1 MVILSKS
8 SELPLRGIG
17 WKSPRLVFPLAAATL
32 LVAAVLWHQLPASTP
47 SAQTR
52 DSTRQQ
58 AIPVQMAIAARADV
72 PVYLEGLGTVQAY
85 YTVTITPRVDGQ
97 LQKVTFTEGQS
108 VKQGDVLAQIDPRP
122 FQAAL
127 DQAMAVRARDVA
139 QLAGAKS
146 DLDRSKALAPRILA
160 TKQTIDQQTALV
172 GQLEAQIKADQA
184 AIDNAR
190 TQLSY
195 ATIVAP
201 IDGVTG
207 IRLVDPG
214 NMVHATQTNGI
225 VVLTQVQ
232 PITCIFTLPEQ
243 TFPEVQRALR
253 AGPVPV
259 VALSRSPNDASG
271 TGADTEL
278 DRGTVELINNQIN
291 QASGTIQVKAV
302 FPNTN
307 EALWPGEFVNARV
320 LLQTVHGAL
329 TIPTAAIQRGPQGVF
344 AYVVR
349 ADSTVE
355 ARTLQIGQHTRGRT
369 IVMKGLHE
377 GERVVTSDQYQL
389 QPGALVQSTAG
400 TLASAAQ

>member
-1 MVILSKS
+1 MDILIKPS
-8 SELPLRGIG
+8 S
-17 WKSPRLVFPLAAATL
+17 WKGPRVVFPLAAAAL
-32 LVAAVLWHQLPASTP
+32 VVAAVVWDQVPVGAE

-52 DSTRQQ
+52 ESTLQP
-58 AIPVQMAIAARADV
+58 AIPVKMATATRADV

-108 VKQGDVLAQIDPRP
+108 VKQGDILAQIDPRP

-127 DQAMAVRARDVA
+127 EEATAVRAKDVA
-139 QLAGAKS
+139 QLASAKS
-146 DLDRSKALAPRILA
+146 DLVRYQALAPKILA
-160 TKQTIDQQTALV
+160 SKQTIDQQTALV
-172 GQLEAQIKADQA
+172 GQLEAQIKGDQA

-243 TFPEVQRALR
+243 IFPQLKGALR

-259 VALSRSPNDASG
+259 VALSRSANGAS
-271 TGADTEL
+271 DTEL
-278 DRGTVELINNQIN
+278 DRGTVELINNQID

-302 FPNTN
+302 FPNAN
-307 EALWPGEFVNARV
+307 ETLWPGEFVNARV
-320 LLQTVHGAL
+320 LLQTLHHAL
-329 TIPTAAIQRGPQGVF
+329 MIPTAAIERGPQGVF
-344 AYVVR
+344 TYVVK

-355 ARTLQIGQHTRGRT
+355 PRTLQIGQHTQGRT
-369 IVMKGLHE
+369 VVTSGLRE
-377 GERVVTSDQYQL
+377 GERVVTSNQYQL
-389 QPGALVQSTAG
+389 QPGALVK
-400 TLASAAQ
+400 

>member
-1 MVILSKS
+1 MDILVKS
-8 SELPLRGIG
+8 SS
-17 WKSPRLVFPLAAATL
+17 WKGPRVVFPLAAAAL
-32 LVAAVLWHQLPASTP
+32 VVAAVVWDQVPVGAE

-52 DSTRQQ
+52 ESTPRA
-58 AIPVQMAIAARADV
+58 AIPVKMSTVTRADV

-122 FQAAL
+122 LQAAL
-127 DQAMAVRARDVA
+127 DEAIAVRARDVA
-139 QLAGAKS
+139 QLASAKS
-146 DLDRSKALAPRILA
+146 DLVRYKALAPKILA
-160 TKQTIDQQTALV
+160 SKQTIDQQTALV
-172 GQLEAQIKADQA
+172 GQLEAQIKGDQA

-225 VVLTQVQ
+225 VVLTKVQ

-243 TFPEVQRALR
+243 IFPQLQGALR

-259 VALSRSPNDASG
+259 VALSRSASG
-271 TGADTEL
+271 ASDTEL
-278 DRGTVELINNQIN
+278 DRGTVELINNQID
-291 QASGTIQVKAV
+291 QASGTLQVKAV
-302 FPNTN
+302 FPNAN
-307 EALWPGEFVNARV
+307 ETLWPGEFVNARV
-320 LLQTVHGAL
+320 LLQTLHDAL
-329 TIPTAAIQRGPQGVF
+329 TIPTAAVQRGPQGAF
-344 AYVVR
+344 AYVVK

-355 ARTLQIGQHTRGRT
+355 ARTLQIGQHTQGRT
-369 IVMKGLHE
+369 VVTGGLRA
-377 GERVVTSDQYQL
+377 GERVVTSNQYQL
-389 QPGALVQSTAG
+389 QPGALVK
-400 TLASAAQ
+400 

>member
-1 MVILSKS
+1 MTILVES
-8 SELPLRGIG
+8 SS
-17 WKSPRLVFPLAAATL
+17 WKSPRVVFPLAAAAL
-32 LVAAVLWHQLPASTP
+32 VVAAVVWDQVPSGAE

-52 DSTRQQ
+52 ESTLQP
-58 AIPVQMAIAARADV
+58 AIPVKMATATRANV

-127 DQAMAVRARDVA
+127 DQAVAVRARDVA
-139 QLAGAKS
+139 QLTSAKS
-146 DLDRSKALAPRILA
+146 DLDRYKALAPKILA
-160 TKQTIDQQTALV
+160 SKQTIDQQTALV
-172 GQLEAQIKADQA
+172 GQLEAQIKGDQA

-243 TFPEVQRALR
+243 IFPQLKGALR

-259 VALSRSPNDASG
+259 IALSRSD
-271 TGADTEL
+271 TGASDTQL
-278 DRGTVELINNQIN
+278 DRGTVELINNQID

-302 FPNTN
+302 FPNAN
-307 EALWPGEFVNARV
+307 ETLWPGEFVNARV
-320 LLQTVHGAL
+320 LLQTLHDVL

-344 AYVVR
+344 TYVVK

-355 ARTLQIGQHTRGRT
+355 ARTLQIGQHTQGRT
-369 IVMKGLHE
+369 VVTGGLRE
-377 GERVVTSDQYQL
+377 GERVVTSNQYQL
-389 QPGALVQSTAG
+389 QPGALVK
-400 TLASAAQ
+400 

>member
-1 MVILSKS
+1 MDILIKPS
-8 SELPLRGIG
+8 S
-17 WKSPRLVFPLAAATL
+17 WKGPRFVFPLAAAAL
-32 LVAAVLWHQLPASTP
+32 VVAAVVWDQVPVGAE

-52 DSTRQQ
+52 ESTLQ
-58 AIPVQMAIAARADV
+58 PAIAVKMATATRADV

-108 VKQGDVLAQIDPRP
+108 VKQGDMLAQIDPRP
-122 FQAAL
+122 FQSAL
-127 DQAMAVRARDVA
+127 DEAIAVRAKDVA
-139 QLAGAKS
+139 QLASARS
-146 DLDRSKALAPRILA
+146 DLVRYKALAPKILA
-160 TKQTIDQQTALV
+160 SKQTIDQQTALV
-172 GQLEAQIKADQA
+172 GQLEAQIKGDQA

-225 VVLTQVQ
+225 VVLTKVQ

-243 TFPEVQRALR
+243 IFPQLQRALR

-259 VALSRSPNDASG
+259 VALSRSASG
-271 TGADTEL
+271 ASDTEL
-278 DRGTVELINNQIN
+278 DRGTVELINNQID
-291 QASGTIQVKAV
+291 QASGTLQVKAV
-302 FPNTN
+302 FPNAN
-307 EALWPGEFVNARV
+307 ETLWPGEFVNARV
-320 LLQTVHGAL
+320 LLQTLHDAL

-344 AYVVR
+344 AYVVK

-355 ARTLQIGQHTRGRT
+355 ARTLQIGQHTQGRT
-369 IVMKGLHE
+369 VVTGGLRA
-377 GERVVTSDQYQL
+377 GERVVTSNQYQL
-389 QPGALVQSTAG
+389 QPGALVK
-400 TLASAAQ
+400 

>member
-1 MVILSKS
+1 MTILVES
-8 SELPLRGIG
+8 SS
-17 WKSPRLVFPLAAATL
+17 WKSPRVVFPLAAAAL
-32 LVAAVLWHQLPASTP
+32 VVAAVVWDQVPSGAE

-52 DSTRQQ
+52 ESTLQP
-58 AIPVQMAIAARADV
+58 AIPVKMATATRANV

-127 DQAMAVRARDVA
+127 DQALAVRARDVA
-139 QLAGAKS
+139 QLTSAKS
-146 DLDRSKALAPRILA
+146 DLDRYKALAPKILA
-160 TKQTIDQQTALV
+160 SKQTIDQQTALV
-172 GQLEAQIKADQA
+172 GQLEAQIKGDQA

-243 TFPEVQRALR
+243 IFPQLKGALR

-259 VALSRSPNDASG
+259 IALSRSD
-271 TGADTEL
+271 TGASDTQL
-278 DRGTVELINNQIN
+278 DRGTVELINNQID

-302 FPNTN
+302 FPNAN
-307 EALWPGEFVNARV
+307 ETLWPGEFVNARV
-320 LLQTVHGAL
+320 LLQTLHDVL

-344 AYVVR
+344 TYVVK

-355 ARTLQIGQHTRGRT
+355 ARTLQIGQHTQGRT
-369 IVMKGLHE
+369 VVTGGLRE
-377 GERVVTSDQYQL
+377 GERVVTSNQYQL
-389 QPGALVQSTAG
+389 QPGALVK
-400 TLASAAQ
+400 